1 MQNKKRD
8 DESTKITLQEL
19 VIKKIKRITSVKF
32 LEIINT
38 FIDNLK

>member
-1 MQNKKRD
+1 MQNKEKD
-8 DESTKITLQEL
+8 DKSTKITLQEL
-19 VIKKIKRITSVKF
+19 IIKKIKRVTSVKF